1 MFLRATGPAPDWPT
15 RPAVT
20 GSGGMVATTQP
31 VAARI
36 GVEVLAAGGT
46 AADAAVAVAAALA
59 VAEPRSNGIGG
70 DLMALYWPPGAGRPL
85 ALNAAGRAPGA
96 MTGDAVRALGV
107 DLMPQRGPWSATVPG
122 AVSGWAALHQR
133 FGTLPWSRLLE
144 PAIRCAEEGVEVG
157 PSSAARWQRSAGRL
171 QPGSVYLPGG
181 AAPAPG
187 ARVRTPALAST
198 LRCLADEGPAA
209 MYTGSLAARVAEHME
224 RTGGPLHADDLA
236 AHQVT
241 WEAPLRGSFRTV
253 DVWELGPST
262 QGAVVLITLG
272 LLDRY
277 PSDPSLDQLIRA
289 LWLAFVE
296 ASCRIGDTAGAILDL
311 DDAVERL
318 SARMNDP
325 THGEPRFPP
334 GTDTVFTAI
343 ADAAGTLCSLSTSLY
358 DGFGSGVEIPGTG
371 IVLHNRAAG
380 FSLEGTANLVRP
392 GRRPY
397 HTLVPAALAHGQTR
411 AAIGFVGAFMQ
422 PQAQAQTLIRM
433 VDQGHDPQAAID
445 APRLRVEVNGAVG
458 LERGLADAADGLRDL
473 GYRVRELDTHRAG
486 VGQLVAVDGER
497 LVGASD
503 RRHDGR
509 AVAVSNG

>member
-1 MFLRATGPAPDWPT
+1 MFIQATRPAPDWPT
-15 RPAVT
+15 QPPVT
-20 GSGGMVATTQP
+20 GSGGIVATTQP

-36 GVEVLAAGGT
+36 GVDVLAAGGT

-70 DLMALYWPPGAGRPL
+70 DLMALYWPASAGRPL
-85 ALNAAGRAPGA
+85 VLNAAGRAPAA
-96 MTGDAVRALGV
+96 MTADAVRALGV
-107 DLMPQRGPWSATVPG
+107 DRMPPRGPWSATVPG

-157 PSSAARWQRSAGRL
+157 PRSAERWRRSADRL

-181 AAPAPG
+181 VAPAAG
-187 ARVRTPALAST
+187 VTVRAPELAST
-198 LRCLADEGPAA
+198 LRYLAGEGPAA
-209 MYTGSLAARVAEHME
+209 MYTGCLAARVAEHVE
-224 RTGGPLHADDLA
+224 RAGGPMRAGDLA

-241 WEAPLRGSFRTV
+241 WEEPLRGSFRAV

-262 QGAVVLITLG
+262 QGAVVLMALG
-272 LLDRY
+272 LLDRF
-277 PSDPSLDQLIRA
+277 PPDPGPDRVIRA
-289 LWLAFVE
+289 LRLAFDE
-296 ASCRIGDTAGAILDL
+296 ASRRVGDAAGATVDL
-311 DDAVERL
+311 DAAVERL
-318 SARMNDP
+318 AGRMDDP
-325 THGEPRFPP
+325 VDGDLRFPP

-358 DGFGSGVEIPGTG
+358 DGFGSGVEVPGTG

-380 FSLEGTANLVRP
+380 FALEHQVNQVGP

-397 HTLVPAALAHGQTR
+397 HTLVPAALSPGRVR

-433 VDQGHDPQAAID
+433 LDQGRDPQAAID
-445 APRLRVEVNGAVG
+445 APRLRVEADGAVG
-458 LERGLADAADGLRDL
+458 LEAGLAAEADGLRDL
-473 GYRVRELDTHRAG
+473 GYRVRELEPHRAG
-486 VGQLVAVDGER
+486 VGQFVAVDGDR

-509 AVAVSNG
+509 ALAVADG